1 MQASLV
7 ANSPSQSGSEFNRF
21 LFAPVGEDGTGMLVT
36 VLSAL
41 ARLDLDPWQEAA
53 NLARLP
59 GLTATERLTS
69 LLAALPD
76 RLLAQPDSG
85 TIAARLIALLPRP
98 AISNLVAHQTL
109 WGGGAV
115 TRQRALAQVIFA
127 SVISLALMLG
137 AQYLISS
144 HQPRQQLG
152 DGHPPASDTGSPTIP
167 PSNSGQ

>member
-1 MQASLV
+1 MQASFV
-7 ANSPSQSGSEFNRF
+7 ATSPAQSGSEFNRF
-21 LFAPVGEDGTGMLVT
+21 LFAPIGEDGTGMLVT

-53 NLARLP
+53 KLARLP
-59 GLTATERLTS
+59 GATATERLTS

-76 RLLAQPDSG
+76 RLLAQSESG
-85 TIAARLIALLPRP
+85 TVAARLIALLPRP

-115 TRQRALAQVIFA
+115 TRPRALMQVVFA
-127 SVISLALMLG
+127 SAISLALMLG

-152 DGHPPASDTGSPTIP
+152 DGHSPASDIASPNISP
-167 PSNSGQ
+167 PNSGQ